1 MRKRSELRLCPR
13 ERPAPLVQDH
23 AGDQPPVGR
32 GGVRSGMPPLAASS
46 GTARVGGSPGGR

>member
-32 GGVRSGMPPLAASS
+32 GGVRSGMPPPAASS